1 MLTHIRQHNEL
12 KDYNSFFIYEE
23 KEGKKTQHCCIWACQ
38 VNWLFKY
45 NVKLNK
51 LPDHH
56 SVKLHTMERIYFIG
70 DISIQMDGMEM
81 KIKMKFL

>member
-1 MLTHIRQHNEL
+1 M
-12 KDYNSFFIYEE
+12 
-23 KEGKKTQHCCIWACQ
+23 
-38 VNWLFKY
+38 NWLFKY